1 MHHHVAVAILHSR
14 HYLFPIASH
23 FNTHFSLPSTYSC
36 AGEKNT
42 YGDFVHTNNK
52 YIFHLR
58 RGMTPQ
64 THSVQPIYGSAKALW
79 LHVERAKFC
88 MARISVSSVR
98 SYLQIQNRT
107 KELKNWYQIL
117 RSYMF
122 ILPFIARKGLLI
134 KLQSCYTW
142 GLWNANVSRS
152 GFLDNAMH
160 ILLAFVSSIASLDK
174 IHIAWSKKHSDYNF
188 HEEFCNSTGS
198 LQTAFF
204 ELHCTLLLMNN

>member
-1 MHHHVAVAILHSR
+1 L
-14 HYLFPIASH
+14 IA
-23 FNTHFSLPSTYSC
+23 C
-36 AGEKNT
+36 
-42 YGDFVHTNNK
+42 
-52 YIFHLR
+52 
-58 RGMTPQ
+58 
-64 THSVQPIYGSAKALW
+64 
-79 LHVERAKFC
+79 ERAKFC

-98 SYLQIQNRT
+98 SYPQIQNRT

-142 GLWNANVSRS
+142 GSWNAHGSRS
-152 GFLDNAMH
+152 GFLDHAMR
-160 ILLAFVSSIASLDK
+160 ILLAFMSSIASQDK
-174 IHIAWSKKHSDYNF
+174 MHIAWSKKHSDYNF

-204 ELHCTLLLMNN
+204 ELCCTLLLMNT